1 MFVPRIIGRSARGRQ
16 RFFGNTDGRD
26 QYFDS
31 GSRGGLCDHWD
42 FRPGRTVRFHNR
54 YAGPN
59 LENGCRPGRSAP
71 QADRCPLTPCP
82 LGCHFWA
89 NNWKRRKGTWKPA
102 ARRAVGV
109 ERPRAIDSPLPETR
123 QVLPAGSCW
132 ADHDDD
138 ASNSTAFSRHSPG
151 RGKCGRSRRPQS
163 RAATSCRLA
172 AVTPPRRVGSG
183 CNVLSSSSC
192 HTAGARA
199 SAFELTAGALTASDG
214 TGQRKNKLCRS
225 GGSDMPHDSGGWFR
239 NRCCDG
245 HHGVLKE

>member
-1 MFVPRIIGRSARGRQ
+1 MILRKYG
-16 RFFGNTDGRD
+16 
-26 QYFDS
+26 
-31 GSRGGLCDHWD
+31 
-42 FRPGRTVRFHNR
+42 RPGSAFRLGKQGGALRSLGFS
-54 YAGPN
+54 AGFYHGVPQSV
-59 LENGCRPGRSAP
+59 CRAVSGKRGAP
-71 QADRCPLTPCP
+71 ASQADRRQATPCP
-82 LGCHFWA
+82 LPCHFWA
-89 NNWKRRKGTWKPA
+89 TNWKRRKGTWKPA

-109 ERPRAIDSPLPETR
+109 ERPRAVDSPLPETR

-132 ADHDDD
+132 AGHDDD

-214 TGQRKNKLCRS
+214 TGHRNNKLCRS
-225 GGSDMPHDSGGWFR
+225 GGSDTPHDSGGWFR